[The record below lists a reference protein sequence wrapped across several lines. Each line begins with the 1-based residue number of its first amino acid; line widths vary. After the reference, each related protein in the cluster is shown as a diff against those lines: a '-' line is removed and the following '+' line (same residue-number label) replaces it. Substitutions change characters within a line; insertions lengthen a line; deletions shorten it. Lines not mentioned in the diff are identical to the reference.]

1 MEKRIYTRPEL
12 STTSIDNEISLIM
25 MTDWETPPD
34 KPTGPPSATQQSGE
48 SSPTQQNNFNDNPFG
63 E

>member
-1 MEKRIYTRPEL
+1 MRKKTYTKPEL
-12 STTSIDNEISLIM
+12 VTTIIDNEISLIM
-25 MTDWETPPD
+25 MTDGDTPPD
-34 KPTGPPSATQQSGE
+34 KPGAAAAQQSGE